1 MSDKKS
7 TICEGVRAKETDPP
21 ASPEL
26 AMAGRYNKLF
36 RFTVPRFKPALVR
49 RIMRFITVLLNTAPR
64 DSMKR
69 TAKPGLGQGLD

>member
-7 TICEGVRAKETDPP
+7 KICKGLRAKETDPP

-36 RFTVPRFKPALVR
+36 RFTVARFKV
-49 RIMRFITVLLNTAPR
+49 
-64 DSMKR
+64 K
-69 TAKPGLGQGLD
+69 KG